1 MARRRTGPAIAALL
15 LLGALATASVASA
28 ASISVN
34 AGAMDTFTVGH
45 PCHGT
50 LAATTPTTT
59 GTVSTVSVTPPAA
72 CAGRTV
78 AVAVNDGTVVR
89 NGTATAPASGSVTVA
104 LNGAY
109 TPSTTTQVAATA
121 SGWHLDTSWSYTPPA
136 PPATGPIVPGNAQT
150 VITDIAWT
158 QPAQNQVCVDVTVTT
173 NAASSWWRVDL
184 NVNQPPFNGATS
196 GYQLDGN
203 VQFIPG
209 SGTAVGGVL
218 GIEGSNPGWGRLNP
232 GATRTFEV
240 CHWGTPAPADLPSA
254 YTVTYSQGTWTDVEA
269 CVLATITGN
278 GSSEFYF
285 GWSVPIDMTAAYQRI
300 QSAGNTVG
308 RVQEDTYSPTASYS
322 PARSPSVSSYTVTS
336 EWQGV
341 LRLSETRTVGLCAY
355 QY

>member
-28 ASISVN
+28 ASISVD

-89 NGTATAPASGSVTVA
+89 NGTATAPASGSVTVT

>member
-72 CAGRTV
+72 CAGRTI

-89 NGTATAPASGSVTVA
+89 NGTATAPASGSVTVT

>member
-89 NGTATAPASGSVTVA
+89 NGTATAPASGSVTVT